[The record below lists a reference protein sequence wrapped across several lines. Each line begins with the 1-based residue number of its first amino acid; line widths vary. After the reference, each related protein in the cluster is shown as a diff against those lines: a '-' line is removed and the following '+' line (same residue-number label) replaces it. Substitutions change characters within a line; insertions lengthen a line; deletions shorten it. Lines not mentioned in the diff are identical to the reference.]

1 MKHVSRTLAVAMVLT
16 LLAGCASSEYIV
28 STTSG
33 VMITTR
39 GKPSLD
45 EKTGIYTYKDS
56 EDRKVTIK
64 KEDEQSMVALSRMLC
79 VTRAFA

>member
-1 MKHVSRTLAVAMVLT
+1 MKHVSRALGPVVVLA
-16 LLAGCASSEYIV
+16 LLAGCASSEYIM

-45 EKTGIYTYKDS
+45 EKTGIYTYKDA
-56 EDRKVTIK
+56 EGRKATIK
-64 KEDEQSMVALSRMLC
+64 KEDVKQVMER
-79 VTRAFA
+79 